1 MSLDSSFPAIAVRS
15 VPTHI
20 TAKYQHTKMLS
31 NSSLVSQYGPTGDK
45 MTLVN
50 KLVTTHLG
58 KSGSSIRAVS
68 RSPNVYLL
76 KISSLSLSV

>member
-1 MSLDSSFPAIAVRS
+1 MPNNANSYFIENVSEFNFPAIAVRS
-15 VPTHI
+15 IPTHDI

-50 KLVTTHLG
+50 KLVTTPG
-58 KSGSSIRAVS
+58 KIRLQHKGS
-68 RSPNVYLL
+68 
-76 KISSLSLSV
+76 

>member
-1 MSLDSSFPAIAVRS
+1 MIFFFYYFFFTLLKMSLNSNFPAIAVRS
-15 VPTHI
+15 VPTHDI

-50 KLVTTHLG
+50 KTSNHTWENQVT
-58 KSGSSIRAVS
+58 A
-68 RSPNVYLL
+68 
-76 KISSLSLSV
+76 